1 MTGMTCLCAWGDE
14 SIRFLQ
20 PDAPAYLLGASIV
33 EPTDADLV
41 RDALRALHRSGRKL
55 HWHDLDRGRR
65 RAVSDVVIRARAV
78 HVVVV
83 ARRIDLRRQERAR
96 ARCLERLGWELGRI
110 GVRRLTLESRA
121 AALDARDRRTVD
133 ASRIRGAFPP
143 GLRVEHGAPE
153 ADALLWLPD
162 QVLGIVGRALTADGD
177 TAALTLV
184 VEVVELPADG
194 SP

>member
-1 MTGMTCLCAWGDE
+1 MTCLCAWGDE
-14 SIRFLQ
+14 SIRFLG
-20 PDAPAYLLGASIV
+20 PDAPAYLLGASV
-33 EPTDADLV
+33 LEPTDTDAI

-55 HWHDLDRGRR
+55 HWHDLDRSRR
-65 RAVSDVVIRARAV
+65 RAVTEVVVRARAV
-78 HVVVV
+78 HIVVV

-96 ARCLERLGWELGRI
+96 ARCLERLGWELGRL

-133 ASRIRGAFPP
+133 AARVRRAFPP

-162 QVLGIVGRALTADGD
+162 QVLGIVGRTLAADGD
-177 TAALTLV
+177 TSALALV
-184 VEVVELPADG
+184 VEVVEPPADG
-194 SP
+194 SA